1 MKEGDLCPST
11 PTQKSRLTKVFKK
24 YQRILLSKYVIHG
37 KYVILMQIWQYNADM
52 ARLYEIVGIARIIFN
67 LSQR

>member
-1 MKEGDLCPST
+1 MACNEGGGFVSFHTHTKE
-11 PTQKSRLTKVFKK
+11 QAHKS

-52 ARLYEIVGIARIIFN
+52 ARLYEIVGIVKHNF
-67 LSQR
+67 